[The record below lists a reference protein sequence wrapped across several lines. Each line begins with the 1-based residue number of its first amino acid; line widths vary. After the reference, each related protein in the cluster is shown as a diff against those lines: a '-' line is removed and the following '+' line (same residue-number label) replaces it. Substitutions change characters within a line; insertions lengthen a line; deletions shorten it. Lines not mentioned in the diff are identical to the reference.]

1 MIDANM
7 QSTSHQANAL
17 RQQKTPDMIETA
29 QKTLEVDLDFLN
41 LKEVATIL
49 RVAPISV
56 YRLIARRAIPV
67 YRACRK
73 ILFKRTDVLEYLS
86 QHRKDPARYGSPKA

>member
-1 MIDANM
+1 MNTSSSSVDAPRQLKNM
-7 QSTSHQANAL
+7 T
-17 RQQKTPDMIETA
+17 ETA
-29 QKTLEVDLDFLN
+29 DIKLDADLDFLN

-56 YRLIARRAIPV
+56 YRLIAKQAIPV

-73 ILFKRTDVLEYLS
+73 VLFKKKDVLAYLEA
-86 QHRKDPARYGSPKA
+86 HRKEPHDYGRPKG